1 MNEQL
6 VKEELFLVHFDVF
19 DREKEVEEHSL
30 SLETFVVTAQ
40 SVEEILKDFNEK
52 FFEGK
57 FEIQVFV
64 LPPEDG
70 SFLKKLAVIIALVG
84 GAIKCTT
91 SSINETTQFLDTTI
105 GKASFKRIF
114 NTEHEPAWFI
124 ENFGKSPEV
133 SKKAV
138 EGVKNFLEKPNDEL
152 TKNGIKVEDLPKSF
166 AARNRFYKACQENK
180 KIRAI
185 EFCNE
190 GNFAIKKADFVNYLT
205 KDSEKKLPPEEKIHQ
220 VFILQPVIKQ
230 PIKTSKKGRKPKELK
245 WVSQCVTSDEELRFF
260 LDDSSFAEGLKTSK
274 YKFKENEE
282 DVKIIALFEY
292 QETET
297 NGILDPK
304 KTEIKCKKVYQF
316 NETEIEKL
324 PENSIIETVE
334 NKFKTTK
341 KPKNVTEN
349 QEKNSPVQMN
359 LFS

>member
-30 SLETFVVTAQ
+30 ALETFVVTAQ

-70 SFLKKLAVIIALVG
+70 SFLKKLLVK
-84 GAIKCTT
+84 IKKLGWAATT
-91 SSINETTQFLDTTI
+91 VVVVVNQTAQFLDTTI
-105 GKASFKRIF
+105 GKALFKRVF
-114 NTEHEPAWFI
+114 EHEPTWFI
-124 ENFGKSPEV
+124 ENFGKSPEA
-133 SKKAV
+133 SKKIIQ
-138 EGVKNFLEKPNDEL
+138 GTKNFLENPNDEL

-190 GNFAIKKADFVNYLT
+190 GNFPIKKADFVNYLT

-220 VFILQPVIKQ
+220 VFILQPVIKKRSQ
-230 PIKTSKKGRKPKELK
+230 TSKKGRKPKELK

-260 LDDSSFAEGLKTSK
+260 LDDLSFAEGLKTSK

-292 QETET
+292 QEIEI

-349 QEKNSPVQMN
+349 QEQNSPVQMN